1 MKEFNCGLPGE
12 IVFGQNKL
20 QGLPGI
26 IGRLGKKCLLVAD
39 PFFVQSGLCEEI
51 AGILKKGGIQSV
63 VFSKVSPNP
72 RCHDIDE
79 GAALCK
85 KEGCE
90 FVLAVGG
97 GSGIDTGKA
106 IAVVVKNGGG
116 SWDYV
121 YRADREIRPVKEALP
136 VVVIPT
142 TSGTGTEAT
151 AYSVLSNPDVHEK
164 GTIISSLIFPRYA
177 IVDPSLMESM
187 PPSLTALTGID
198 ALAHCMEAFLA
209 NIASPF
215 SSMVAKEGI
224 RVIARNLPE
233 AVANGKNREA
243 RAAMAWGSVLGGIA
257 IGHAGVGLPH
267 AMGQPVGGIV
277 NAPHGGSVAACLAQ
291 VVAYSYMSSFPLYA
305 DLAVCLDES
314 ASSLPLYARAEKS
327 VDLINRFFGY
337 VGCRVKY
344 SDYGMKES
352 DIDKAV
358 DVAFKGYGDNI
369 TNFPRIATRDE
380 VKTLYRQC
388 L

>member
-1 MKEFNCGLPGE
+1 VKDFACGLPGS
-12 IVFGQNKL
+12 IVFGQDKL
-20 QGLPGI
+20 KGLPGI
-26 IGRLGKKCLLVAD
+26 VGGLGKKCLLVAD
-39 PFFVQSGLCEEI
+39 PFFVQNGLAAEV
-51 AGILKKGGIQSV
+51 AGILKKGGIDSV
-63 VFSKVSPNP
+63 LFSKVSPNP

-79 GAALCK
+79 GAALSA
-85 KEGCE
+85 KEKCE

-121 YRADREIRPVKEALP
+121 DRSDRPARPVKDALP

-142 TSGTGTEAT
+142 TAGTGTEAT
-151 AYSVLSNPDVHEK
+151 AYAVLSNPDVHEK
-164 GTIISSLIFPRYA
+164 GTIISNLIFPRYA
-177 IVDPSLMESM
+177 VVDPSIMESM
-187 PPSLTALTGID
+187 PPALTALTGID
-198 ALAHCMEAFLA
+198 ALAHCIEAFLA

-233 AVANGKNREA
+233 AVANGKNKDA
-243 RAAMAWGSVLGGIA
+243 RAAMAWGSVLGGMS

-291 VVAYSYMSSFPLYA
+291 VVAYSFMSSFPLFA
-305 DLAVCLDES
+305 ELAVCLDES
-314 ASSLPLYARAEKS
+314 VACLPLFERAEKS
-327 VDLINRFFGY
+327 VELINRLFGY
-337 VGCRVKY
+337 VGCRAKY
-344 SDYGMKES
+344 SDYGMKAS
-352 DIDKAV
+352 DIDHAV
-358 DVAFKGYGDNI
+358 DVAFKGYGVNI
-369 TNFPRIATRDE
+369 TNYPRIATPEE
-380 VKTLYRQC
+380 VTALYKQC